1 MEPPASG
8 AEAGTEGTG
17 AVTGN
22 APGQEGGVDSGTPP
36 KDDGGVP
43 SGVEGRVFKTKKDY
57 TDAVKADVDA
67 RLERERAKHQ
77 RELEEARRD
86 VENKRLQDEKKWED
100 LANNRANELAAL
112 KPQAEK
118 AQRLEEAFGTYL
130 ESAREGLP
138 ASIISLLN
146 KMDPPDQLE
155 WIAQNGAEYKETP
168 SGDSGKAG
176 EGSGDDSAGGSGG
189 TGDQG
194 SPIWAGIKAR
204 IEGRQYSSGAD
215 VSRTYPGG
223 SSADQRGEDPRKVI
237 DDFNDVIR
245 RKVTRGREG

>member
-1 MEPPASG
+1 MEPPA
-8 AEAGTEGTG
+8 GTG
-17 AVTGN
+17 AGTVSDGTNTGN
-22 APGQEGGVDSGTPP
+22 APGQEGGTDAGTQPAKDDSIPSGT
-36 KDDGGVP
+36 
-43 SGVEGRVFKTKKDY
+43 EGRVFKTKKEY
-57 TDAVKADVDA
+57 TDAIKADVDA

-77 RELEEARRD
+77 RELEDARRD

-100 LANNRANELAAL
+100 LANNRATELATL

-118 AQRLEEAFGTYL
+118 AARLEEAFGTYL
-130 ESAREGLP
+130 ETAREGLP

-155 WIAQNGAEYKETP
+155 WIAQNGAQYKETS
-168 SGDSGKAG
+168 SGDSGT
-176 EGSGDDSAGGSGG
+176 GDDSGSGVGDSSVGGS
-189 TGDQG
+189 GDQG

-204 IEGRQYSSGAD
+204 IEGRQHSSGAD
-215 VSRTYPGG
+215 VSRTYSDGG
-223 SSADQRGEDPRKVI
+223 AQRGEDPRKVI